1 MCAVCV
7 AGWRRRQ
14 KIPSMV
20 LKEGYSGLLTRCVCW
35 CNARRRSFPR
45 VTLPEQHDS
54 IHVAS
59 LRYDSIYVAPLCA
72 SDCTRHLLCPDG
84 ERPFMSFLISQH
96 QLPDTMVPPHQYQQ
110 RKQTFTSLT
119 LVNLFYTHKAAGI
132 CRESSQNHLGL
143 PALINRYIH
152 DVPLLIKLGRDSSL
166 TQSSRSFTKAPA
178 TAALGVQ
185 STQVCSV

>member
-7 AGWRRRQ
+7 TAAAENPVHGIEGGILWFAD
-14 KIPSMV
+14 SMC
-20 LKEGYSGLLTRCVCW
+20 LLVQCT
-35 CNARRRSFPR
+35 SQIFPR

-96 QLPDTMVPPHQYQQ
+96 QLPDTMVPPHQSQQ

-166 TQSSRSFTKAPA
+166 TQSSRSLTKAPA